1 MGAGSGGGISGT
13 SITGAGLRAFTPI
26 GRAGFRPGFA
36 DRALLRFTLPAFR
49 AFPPDLRAG
58 RAFAMTAYAT
68 VGGLRRQPRRSV
80 LKCARGDSTLPARLH
95 DRPHPTPATRPTS
108 TRTCS

>member
-13 SITGAGLRAFTPI
+13 SITGAGLRAFTPAAGFRAFAAI

-80 LKCARGDSTLPARLH
+80 LKCARGDSTLPAR
-95 DRPHPTPATRPTS
+95 
-108 TRTCS
+108 